1 MRTLLLA
8 QARIK
13 PSTLTWGSPRIDR
26 GRSPDNGRCCVGGLV
41 RAGREGREEDVGVEE
56 ELDSTSEEG
65 RAGGEVMEGGE

>member
-1 MRTLLLA
+1 M
-8 QARIK
+8 
-13 PSTLTWGSPRIDR
+13 
-26 GRSPDNGRCCVGGLV
+26 GGLV